1 MEKQEG
7 YGICGEKK
15 AVTAKDKQ
23 IAVVERCGMSY
34 PSTTGQCT
42 PWVRSSFSC
51 RRSLM

>member
-1 MEKQEG
+1 MEKARR
-7 YGICGEKK
+7 IRDLREKK